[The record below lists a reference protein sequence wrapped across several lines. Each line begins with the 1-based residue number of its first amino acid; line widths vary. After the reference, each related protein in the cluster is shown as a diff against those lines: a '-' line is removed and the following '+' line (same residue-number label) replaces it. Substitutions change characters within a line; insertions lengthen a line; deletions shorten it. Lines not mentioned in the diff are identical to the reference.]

1 MENPT
6 IAINELLGLGDWNE
20 PLRRADE
27 REAARRR
34 QIDRATRMLGE
45 LHGNANRTYD
55 DLLARLRTLE
65 AKGTL
70 SLTTKRGL
78 IKAGQKVRD
87 EALRTAN
94 DHVKTTFGETIYNE
108 ARRALFL
115 D

>member
-6 IAINELLGLGDWNE
+6 IVINELLGLGDWNE

-27 REAARRR
+27 REEARRR

-55 DLLARLRTLE
+55 DLLARLRTL
-65 AKGTL
+65 GTL

-94 DHVKTTFGETIYNE
+94 DHVKTTFGETIYKE